1 MVKQLVTVPA
11 LSEVSEGGGQPGL
24 AAFRCPL
31 EIPVQMSVAETL
43 SKTRPRALAHEISG
57 WLCTH
62 TVGNLHPEFK
72 DAEMLEESESR
83 IEGAGSLW
91 LGCIPLVVH
100 VIRVAGKLV
109 LKMDQTGLIL
119 PINPSVN
126 VRTYTL

>member
-1 MVKQLVTVPA
+1 MKQLVTVPA

-62 TVGNLHPEFK
+62 TVGNLHPE
-72 DAEMLEESESR
+72 SR
-83 IEGAGSLW
+83 MRD
-91 LGCIPLVVH
+91 VH
-100 VIRVAGKLV
+100 LRVE
-109 LKMDQTGLIL
+109 D
-119 PINPSVN
+119 N
-126 VRTYTL
+126 